1 MSSNDVLI
9 IMAGAALAS
18 AALIVGLVSRSR
30 SFDEGMRKVRLLVNV
45 VMLGFFYAVL
55 GGVVALFALGL
66 VRNNTEYWWAGI
78 FLLLVGFMLFR
89 DMSARRRDVIREWM
103 SRRPFRTRVQALK
116 DETSSLLDD
125 LANTKTDDSSRA
137 SAAPNAPDQDDARW
151 VGGEG
156 NDGVRTFKFEFHW
169 PPRKRGS

>member
-9 IMAGAALAS
+9 IMAGAAIAS
-18 AALIVGLVSRSR
+18 AALIAGLVSRSR

-66 VRNNTEYWWAGI
+66 VRNNTDYWWAAI

-89 DMSARRRDVIREWM
+89 DMSARRRDVVREW
-103 SRRPFRTRVQALK
+103 
-116 DETSSLLDD
+116 
-125 LANTKTDDSSRA
+125 
-137 SAAPNAPDQDDARW
+137 
-151 VGGEG
+151 
-156 NDGVRTFKFEFHW
+156 
-169 PPRKRGS
+169 